1 VTSSPLTSPARGSS
15 AAFQRAVFAGF
26 VGNGVFTVILGPTL
40 PALSAKWLLNDSQ
53 AGFFFTAQFCGSVLG
68 VILYGLLARRYGPRF
83 ALIGGYALMG
93 FGVALLGAPA
103 LRLAQLGIF
112 TAGFGYGLVTPAS
125 NLAVAT
131 GDPKKRAAR
140 LNLLNFTWGIGAVLC
155 PFLVAFGERRHHLD
169 FFLWGLTA
177 ALVAFALSFVM
188 VEIPRAE
195 STPAASGPHARA
207 SLSPRLVTALALF
220 VPLFFLYVGTETS
233 FSGWA
238 GAMALEM
245 AGFRGGVAALMPS
258 FFWAT
263 LLLGRASAPAAL
275 RFLSEK
281 TLALSGLTLAFVA
294 SLLWIIA
301 HDTAVL
307 ALALVLAG
315 AGCSTIFPILVAWLT
330 QFTDESASGWR
341 SLAFG
346 AASFGGAVLPKL
358 VGTLSTH
365 FGGLRA
371 GFSLVALA
379 ISAMIVLVLF
389 LHRGEAGT
397 APTAEV

>member
-1 VTSSPLTSPARGSS
+1 MVSGRWLVGRQAVSYAIGRNEPADESTGSE
-15 AAFQRAVFAGF
+15 FG
-26 VGNGVFTVILGPTL
+26 
-40 PALSAKWLLNDSQ
+40 
-53 AGFFFTAQFCGSVLG
+53 
-68 VILYGLLARRYGPRF
+68 LARTVLDRPLSRPP
-83 ALIGGYALMG
+83 LM
-93 FGVALLGAPA
+93 
-103 LRLAQLGIF
+103 
-112 TAGFGYGLVTPAS
+112 
-125 NLAVAT
+125 
-131 GDPKKRAAR
+131 
-140 LNLLNFTWGIGAVLC
+140 
-155 PFLVAFGERRHHLD
+155 ERE
-169 FFLWGLTA
+169 W
-177 ALVAFALSFVM
+177 
-188 VEIPRAE
+188 E
-195 STPAASGPHARA
+195 
-207 SLSPRLVTALALF
+207 
-220 VPLFFLYVGTETS
+220 
-233 FSGWA
+233 
-238 GAMALEM
+238 
-245 AGFRGGVAALMPS
+245 
-258 FFWAT
+258 
-263 LLLGRASAPAAL
+263 LGRASAPAAL